1 MNNQTHIA
9 EEAMNEYLDGL
20 LGQEEQD
27 AFESHLERCTEC
39 CVRLAEL
46 RFVFQAMDELPEVML
61 ERDFQADILRVIA
74 PAIAPAIVSN
84 DISVAASSHKS
95 KMDRGLSSTTWLIF
109 IIQLIAAGFLFFF
122 AIPSVLGRIPLSV
135 VQQYTRQVQ
144 MAQVILLHNSLPE
157 WRQLWGT
164 VQNFTGVLIR
174 FWEQGIRLPGWIQIS
189 SLEVFILLAVVTL
202 LWVMVNGWLLWRRKL
217 GNHISIWL

>member
-27 AFESHLERCTEC
+27 AFEGHLERCTEC

-61 ERDFQADILRVIA
+61 ERDFQPEILR
-74 PAIAPAIVSN
+74 AIAPAIVSN
-84 DISVAASSHKS
+84 DISIAESSHTA

-144 MAQVILLHNSLPE
+144 MALVILLQNSLPE

>member
-27 AFESHLERCTEC
+27 AFEGHLECCTEC

-61 ERDFQADILRVIA
+61 ERDFQPEILR
-74 PAIAPAIVSN
+74 AIAPAIVPN
-84 DISVAASSHKS
+84 DISVAASSQTE
-95 KMDRGLSSTTWLIF
+95 KMDQGLASTTWLIF

-144 MAQVILLHNSLPE
+144 MALVILLQNCLPE

-164 VQNFTGVLIR
+164 VENFTGVLIR
-174 FWEQGIRLPGWIQIS
+174 FWEQGIRLPGWIQS
-189 SLEVFILLAVVTL
+189 SALEVFMLLAVVTL

>member
-27 AFESHLERCTEC
+27 AFEGHLECCTEC

-61 ERDFQADILRVIA
+61 ERDFQPEILR
-74 PAIAPAIVSN
+74 AIAPAIVPN
-84 DISVAASSHKS
+84 DISVAASSQTE

-144 MAQVILLHNSLPE
+144 MALVILLQNCLPE

-164 VQNFTGVLIR
+164 VENFTGVLIR
-174 FWEQGIRLPGWIQIS
+174 FWEQGIRLPGWIQS
-189 SLEVFILLAVVTL
+189 SALEVFMLLAVVTL

>member
-1 MNNQTHIA
+1 MNNQTHIT

-20 LGQEEQD
+20 LGQEEQN
-27 AFESHLERCTEC
+27 AFEGHLEYCTEC
-39 CVRLAEL
+39 YNRLAEL

-61 ERDFQADILRVIA
+61 ERDFQPEILR
-74 PAIAPAIVSN
+74 AIAPAIVPN
-84 DISVAASSHKS
+84 DISVVASSQTE

-135 VQQYTRQVQ
+135 VLQYTRQVQ
-144 MAQVILLHNSLPE
+144 MALVILLQNSLPE

-164 VQNFTGVLIR
+164 VQNFSGVLIR